1 LACGWLE
8 SLVELAPT
16 VLLIGNH
23 DLISHRQFLTDNHI
37 FNPLKKWAG
46 LTVVDRPIVR
56 EVEGF
61 KFGFCPYVPKG
72 KFTAALDLLL
82 DPETSFHWQ
91 VDLDCIFA
99 HQEFHG
105 SSMSSVVSSEGDK
118 WSLAFPPVISGHI
131 HEAQDLREDNVFY
144 PGSVL
149 QHTFGEKK
157 MKHIWLVTFGGDSS
171 VPFQR
176 EYVSLGLKPK
186 VFLKI
191 SYDQLETFNLSSFND
206 GEGKLEISA
215 TSAEAKAFRA
225 SPLHKE
231 LKAEGVKVTFR
242 IAHGKDQG
250 ENENTQKTFVQW
262 LEQLVRESPRED
274 TRSCYAALK
283 SEIA

>member
-1 LACGWLE
+1 MVRVLVIGDTHFKPGKIKQGTEFVRACLEAARVLTPDLIVCLGDTLHTNNIVHVQAHKLACGWLE

-61 KFGFCPYVPKG
+61 KFGFCPCVPKG

-144 PGSVL
+144 PG
-149 QHTFGEKK
+149 
-157 MKHIWLVTFGGDSS
+157 M
-171 VPFQR
+171 
-176 EYVSLGLKPK
+176 
-186 VFLKI
+186 
-191 SYDQLETFNLSSFND
+191 SFNIRS
-206 GEGKLEISA
+206 GK
-215 TSAEAKAFRA
+215 KR
-225 SPLHKE
+225 
-231 LKAEGVKVTFR
+231 
-242 IAHGKDQG
+242 
-250 ENENTQKTFVQW
+250 
-262 LEQLVRESPRED
+262 
-274 TRSCYAALK
+274 
-283 SEIA
+283 